1 MKWFDTPTIRMA
13 LLVYIVAVTLIGL
26 YSAAGPYLNSYIG
39 RFFQT
44 DAFGQTSRWYSRTN
58 LAQNSQARAKSSSD
72 TLVCNLPDGWQINR
86 NGDIFWLTHY
96 NPNGSVADCLP
107 FDSLENFHQWFET
120 HPDCCDVDIEKLAV
134 YTQEDSKNATTAA
147 PDTTAPASVMLSQ

>member
-1 MKWFDTPTIRMA
+1 MKWFNTPTIRMA
-13 LLVYIVAVTLIGL
+13 LIVYVVVLTLIGV
-26 YSAAGPYLNSYIG
+26 YSAGGPYLNSYIG
-39 RFFQT
+39 HYLQT
-44 DAFGQTSRWYSRTN
+44 DAVGQTSRWSSHINLSR
-58 LAQNSQARAKSSSD
+58 NSQARAESSPV
-72 TLVCNLPDGWQINR
+72 TLVCNLPDGWQIDR
-86 NGDIFWLTHY
+86 RAGKFWLTHY

-107 FDSLENFHQWFET
+107 FDSLENFYQWFET